1 MARRMVPQ
9 GAVLL
14 RNESDVLPLPHGERV
29 AVFGSGQLAFQPG
42 GGGSGFLSHTPF
54 STPLDALRR
63 ESDSGSLLLEPETEK
78 AYRTDRNLKVT
89 PEFAKR
95 ARSGA
100 DTALIILSRFA
111 EEGRDR
117 SSGPGGWLLTP
128 EEEEMFHSIRNAG
141 FEKTVVILNTPGPID
156 TSFHVRFC
164 QASFV
169 TFFQFFLYSKH
180 NSPYPCNHRCR
191 FLPKSKLIVS
201 LFLFFK
207 KTFSSTSHRQRVS
220 HRSQPSIDRERSR
233 HSPII
238 CHMRKT
244 CEFEASVLRCR
255 MQSAT
260 RSFIE
265 LPLCSKISFRSP

>member
-1 MARRMVPQ
+1 M
-9 GAVLL
+9 
-14 RNESDVLPLPHGERV
+14 
-29 AVFGSGQLAFQPG
+29 
-42 GGGSGFLSHTPF
+42 
-54 STPLDALRR
+54 
-63 ESDSGSLLLEPETEK
+63 ESDS
-78 AYRTDRNLKVT
+78 
-89 PEFAKR
+89 
-95 ARSGA
+95 AREQLG
-100 DTALIILSRFA
+100 RF
-111 EEGRDR
+111 
-117 SSGPGGWLLTP
+117 
-128 EEEEMFHSIRNAG
+128 F
-141 FEKTVVILNTPGPID
+141 
-156 TSFHVRFC
+156 SFHVRFC

-244 CEFEASVLRCR
+244 CEFEVSVLRCR

-260 RSFIE
+260 RSFVE

>member
-1 MARRMVPQ
+1 MFLSLRLLNLVCEISILTQLNKNQ
-9 GAVLL
+9 GAIAHHIKQVCANV
-14 RNESDVLPLPHGERV
+14 RINI
-29 AVFGSGQLAFQPG
+29 F
-42 GGGSGFLSHTPF
+42 
-54 STPLDALRR
+54 
-63 ESDSGSLLLEPETEK
+63 
-78 AYRTDRNLKVT
+78 
-89 PEFAKR
+89 
-95 ARSGA
+95 
-100 DTALIILSRFA
+100 
-111 EEGRDR
+111 
-117 SSGPGGWLLTP
+117 
-128 EEEEMFHSIRNAG
+128 
-141 FEKTVVILNTPGPID
+141 
-156 TSFHVRFC
+156 SFHVRFC

-244 CEFEASVLRCR
+244 CEFEVSVLRCR

-265 LPLCSKISFRSP
+265 LPLCSKISFLFSLIVEVNFSTFPTASFEDQEVKRVDSP

>member
-1 MARRMVPQ
+1 MPP
-9 GAVLL
+9 
-14 RNESDVLPLPHGERV
+14 EK
-29 AVFGSGQLAFQPG
+29 
-42 GGGSGFLSHTPF
+42 
-54 STPLDALRR
+54 
-63 ESDSGSLLLEPETEK
+63 DSGDTEI
-78 AYRTDRNLKVT
+78 RRNT
-89 PEFAKR
+89 
-95 ARSGA
+95 
-100 DTALIILSRFA
+100 II
-111 EEGRDR
+111 
-117 SSGPGGWLLTP
+117 P
-128 EEEEMFHSIRNAG
+128 
-141 FEKTVVILNTPGPID
+141 
-156 TSFHVRFC
+156 FHVRFC

-244 CEFEASVLRCR
+244 CEFEVSVLRCR

-265 LPLCSKISFRSP
+265 LPLCSKISFLFSLIVEVNFSTFPTASFDVQEKKRVDSP